1 LRDLPT
7 CRTEG
12 PLVTHVLLDAL
23 VDALLMVPWL
33 FLVYLGV
40 AWLERR
46 LGHAMHDRLVKLAR
60 FGPVLGMVAG
70 LLPQC
75 GFSVV
80 AAALYCQRLITKGTL
95 VAVLLATS
103 DEALPII
110 LSRREHLPALVPVLL
125 GKIVIATLGG
135 YLVDAVFARRRLAP
149 ESCGHEHQHG
159 QEVGCCHH
167 GIPAQATRWAL
178 LSHPIRHTIS
188 VFLMV
193 LATLVALGAGL
204 HAIGEERLGE
214 VLLRGSYLQ
223 PVVAG
228 LVGLIPNCAISVVL
242 TETMLLGHL
251 GYGAAMAGLCASG
264 GLGLLVLVR
273 ENRDLRD
280 VLQVVLSVLV
290 LSVTAG
296 LVITAFSA

>member
-1 LRDLPT
+1 M
-7 CRTEG
+7 
-12 PLVTHVLLDAL
+12 THVLLDAL

-46 LGHAMHDRLVKLAR
+46 LGHAMHDRLVTLER

-80 AAALYCQRLITKGTL
+80 AAALYSQRLITKGTL

-110 LSRREHLPALVPVLL
+110 LGRREHLPALLPVLL
-125 GKIVIATLGG
+125 GKVVIATLGG
-135 YLVDAVFARRRLAP
+135 YLVDAVFARDRLAP
-149 ESCGHEHQHG
+149 KSCGHDHQHG

-167 GIPAQATRWAL
+167 DIPAQGRRWAL
-178 LSHPIRHTIS
+178 LSHPIRHTVS
-188 VFLMV
+188 VFVMV
-193 LATLVALGAGL
+193 FITLFSLGALL
-204 HAIGEERLGE
+204 HTVGEERLGE
-214 VLLRGSYLQ
+214 FLLRGSFFQ

-228 LVGLIPNCAISVVL
+228 LVGLIPNCAISVVI
-242 TETMLLGHL
+242 TETMLLGQL
-251 GYGAAMAGLCASG
+251 GYGAAMAGLSASG
-264 GLGLLVLVR
+264 GLGLLVLLR
-273 ENRDLRD
+273 ENHDWRD
-280 VLQVVLSVLV
+280 VLRVVISVLV
-290 LSVTAG
+290 ISIVAG
-296 LVITAFSA
+296 LGITAFIG